1 MVVFCDHRPIA
12 FFCQPSQ
19 LYQSDDATP
28 QYDQTNL
35 KSKNQNRSSSFYRLT
50 ARLLQNI
57 TFKWLRFQTL
67 VKPSCATSMVIS
79 VHMDANPTS
88 MSADDMHLLVF
99 LDSGAVL

>member
-28 QYDQTNL
+28 QYDQMDL
-35 KSKNQNRSSSFYRLT
+35 KAKSKIVLHLHINGMTF
-50 ARLLQNI
+50 AKHNI
-57 TFKWLRFQTL
+57 QVVTISKTL
-67 VKPSCATSMVIS
+67 VKPSCETSMVIS

-88 MSADDMHLLVF
+88 MSADEMCICLYF
-99 LDSGAVL
+99 